1 MIEDSSAVSVTSL
14 SRNINGKSV
23 LDGISFAV
31 FKGEVFGIIGPN
43 GAGKTTTLRILSGII
58 IKYRGEVSIFGE
70 KPTTARR
77 KGYISY
83 MPEDAFPYDR
93 LTGIEN
99 LEFYAKIYSNGNKD
113 LEREYLERGVKI
125 ASLQDRIYDKVA
137 EYSRG
142 MKRRLII
149 ARTLMVNPKLAI
161 LDEPTSALDVES
173 SVRIREVIRSMK
185 GNTTL
190 ILSSHNLLEVE
201 YMCDRVLMIN
211 NGRAIRLGKPKDI
224 IQETGTQNLEESF
237 IKLVGE
243 TQRSTIS

>member
-1 MIEDSSAVSVTSL
+1 MIAGHSAVSVTAL
-14 SRNINGKSV
+14 FKSV
-23 LDGISFAV
+23 GRKEILRGLSFDV
-31 FKGEVFGIIGPN
+31 EEGEVFGIIGPN
-43 GAGKTTTLRILSGII
+43 GAGKTTTLRVLSGII
-58 IKYRGEVSIFGE
+58 TSYSGDVKVFGE
-70 KPTTARR
+70 NPRSARA

-99 LEFYAKIYSNGNKD
+99 LQFYARIYSRGDRK
-113 LEREYLERGVKI
+113 LEESYLERGIKI
-125 ASLQDRIYDKVA
+125 ASLGDRIYDRA
-137 EYSRG
+137 MEYSRG
-142 MKRRLII
+142 MKRRLVI

-173 SVRIREVIRSMK
+173 SVRIRDMIRSMK

-211 NGRAIRLGKPKDI
+211 SGRGVKLGKPKEI
-224 IQETGTQNLEESF
+224 IEETGTRNLEESF

-243 TQRSTIS
+243 G